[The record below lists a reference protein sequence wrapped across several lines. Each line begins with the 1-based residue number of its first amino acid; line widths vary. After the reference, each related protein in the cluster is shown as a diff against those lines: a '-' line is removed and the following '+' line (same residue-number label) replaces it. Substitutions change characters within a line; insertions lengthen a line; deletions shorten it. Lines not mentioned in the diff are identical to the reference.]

1 MKELLQ
7 KFENKSPEIVFEWND
22 SETEAKGWVIINSLR
37 GGAAGGGTRMRVGLD
52 KREVESL
59 AKTMEVK
66 FTVSGPAIGGAKSGI
81 NFNPADPRKQG
92 VLDRWYK
99 AVIPLLKNYYGTGGD
114 LNVDEI
120 HEVIPI
126 TQKYG
131 LLHPQEGV
139 VNGHFNA
146 DVAIRNQQIENL
158 KNGVSKIITDAH
170 YSPDITKNYLV
181 ADMITGWGVAESIR
195 HYYDIYGGQIAGKKA
210 VIQGWGNV
218 GAAAAYYLSSMGA
231 KITGIIDREGGL
243 LNEEGFSFEEIKQL
257 FAAKKGNQLIADH
270 LIPFETINEKIW
282 HAGAQIFVP
291 AAASRL
297 VTQVQVDALIKGG
310 LEVISCGANVP
321 FADAAIFF
329 GPIGESTDNQ
339 VSLLPDFIANCGMA
353 RVFAYLMQPNAV
365 VDDKA
370 IFEDAST
377 IIKNAL
383 VKVHQKNSG
392 KTKIAQ
398 NAFEIALQQ
407 LV

>member
-22 SETEAKGWVIINSLR
+22 SETEAKGWVVINSLR

-81 NFNPADPRKQG
+81 NFNPADPRKKE

-126 TQKYG
+126 TEKYG

-139 VNGHFNA
+139 VNGHFHN
-146 DVAIRNQQIENL
+146 DETIRKQQIDNL
-158 KNGVSKIITDAH
+158 KNGVSKIITDAN
-170 YSPDITKNYLV
+170 YSPDVTKGYLV
-181 ADMITGWGVAESIR
+181 ADMITGWGVAQAIK
-195 HYYDIYGGQIAGKKA
+195 HYYDLFGGQISGKKT

-231 KITGIIDREGGL
+231 KITGIIDRDGGL
-243 LNEEGFSFEEIKQL
+243 LNENGFTFDEIKQL
-257 FAAKKGNQLIADH
+257 FATKKGNQLIANN
-270 LIPFETINEKIW
+270 LIPFAEINENIW
-282 HAGAQIFVP
+282 QSGAQIFVP

-297 VTQVQVDALIKGG
+297 VTQAQVDSMVKGG

-321 FADAAIFF
+321 FADKEIFF
-329 GPIGESTDNQ
+329 GPIGEYTDNQ
-339 VSLLPDFIANCGMA
+339 ISLLPDFSANCGMA
-353 RVFAYLMQPNAV
+353 RVFAYLMQPNAIV
-365 VDDKA
+365 EDKA
-370 IFEDAST
+370 IFEDASI

-383 VKVHQKNSG
+383 VKVHQKNES

-398 NAFEIALQQ
+398 TAFEIALQQ